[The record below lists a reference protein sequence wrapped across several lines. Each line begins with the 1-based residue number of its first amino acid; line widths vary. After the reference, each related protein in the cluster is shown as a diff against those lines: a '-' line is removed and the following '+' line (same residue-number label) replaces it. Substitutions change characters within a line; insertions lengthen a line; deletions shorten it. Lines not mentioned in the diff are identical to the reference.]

1 MNKHKSISKQV
12 DLIKDTRQ
20 ELINYKLKRDF
31 ELKKHGSLR
40 IPNPFELSPQELASL
55 KQSPEL
61 DLKEPKGR
69 LKSIMK

>member
-12 DLIKDTRQ
+12 DMIKDTRR
-20 ELINYKLKRDF
+20 ELINYKMKRDI
-31 ELKKHGSLR
+31 ELKKYGSLR

-61 DLKEPKGR
+61 ELKDPRSK
-69 LKSIMK
+69 LKSIPK